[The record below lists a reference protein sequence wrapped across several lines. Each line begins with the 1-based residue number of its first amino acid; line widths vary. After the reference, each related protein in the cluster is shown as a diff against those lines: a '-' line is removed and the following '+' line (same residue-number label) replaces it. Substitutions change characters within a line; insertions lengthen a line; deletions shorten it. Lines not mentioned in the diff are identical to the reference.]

1 MFWLPR
7 LHYVKQPHSV
17 LPIYISTWLRTR
29 HKQNNNLLYMGRKW
43 AGLEGGP
50 PGFSPLASPG
60 GASGGKCKEGSGWGG
75 CPIPFRP
82 WSPSPSAVGPPAA
95 VPSLVWGSLP
105 AILPAEQGL
114 WPHPGGKCMGPSTP
128 PGALYERPAGTH
140 QKQESVYDKGLPPG
154 DIPTPPTQITHIFP
168 VQFSLIVQQ
177 CPTLR
182 PHGL

>member
-43 AGLEGGP
+43 AGLEGGR

-95 VPSLVWGSLP
+95 VPSLAWGSLP

-114 WPHPGGKCMGPSTP
+114 WPHPGGKCMGPS
-128 PGALYERPAGTH
+128 A
-140 QKQESVYDKGLPPG
+140 PPG
-154 DIPTPPTQITHIFP
+154 DPSLRQVHIRSRKVCMTRVSLLATSP
-168 VQFSLIVQQ
+168 LPQPKSHIYSQFSSV
-177 CPTLR
+177 
-182 PHGL
+182 